1 MLRIEKVD
9 IGRRSQVRRFVDIA
23 YRLYTD
29 YPNWVPPLRL
39 DMNAMLNPRKHPFYE
54 HSKADFFIAVRDG
67 HDVGRIAAIENSR
80 YNEYHKKREG
90 QFYLFECVDDPE
102 AAQGLFETA
111 FEWASKRGLS
121 AVVGPKGFGP
131 FDAYGFLEKGFEHRQ
146 TMTMLT
152 YNPPYY
158 IDMAARAGFK
168 KEVDFITHII
178 DAVGWELDQRIENV
192 ATRTKERS
200 GLAVRAF
207 SSKKEIREWAER
219 IARAYNNSFV
229 DNWEYVP
236 LTDAEIDFI
245 VANIMIVVRPDLIKL
260 ITQGER
266 IVGFLLAF
274 PDMSGGMQKAQGKL
288 LPLGALH
295 LFRAMRTREWVV
307 ANGIGILPEFQ
318 KRGGNALLYSEIVRT
333 FRAAGFKR
341 YEMTQIA
348 ESAVKMRSDLVK
360 IGGVPHKNHRVYRK
374 KL

>member
-9 IGRRSQVRRFVDIA
+9 SSRRSQVRRFVDIA
-23 YRLYTD
+23 YRLYAD
-29 YPNWVPPLRL
+29 YPNWVPPIRL

-54 HSKADFFIAVRDG
+54 HSEAGFFIAVRDG
-67 HDVGRIAAIENSR
+67 HDVGRIAALENTR
-80 YNEYHKKREG
+80 YNDYHKKSEG

-102 AAQGLFETA
+102 AAQALFEA
-111 FEWASKRGLS
+111 ACSWASNRGLT
-121 AVVGPKGFGP
+121 AVVGPKGLGP

-146 TMTMLT
+146 TMTMLA

-158 IDMAARAGFK
+158 IDMATRAGFK

-192 ATRTKERS
+192 ASRTKERS
-200 GLAVRAF
+200 GLTIRTF
-207 SSKKEIREWAER
+207 SSKKEIKEWAER

-245 VANIMIVVRPDLIKL
+245 VANIMVVVRPDLIKL

-274 PDMSGGMQKAQGKL
+274 PDISGGMQKAGGRL
-288 LPLGALH
+288 LPFGLVSL
-295 LFRAMRTREWVV
+295 LRAMRTKEWVV

-318 KRGGNALLYSEIVRT
+318 KRGGNALLYHEIVQT
-333 FRAAGFKR
+333 FKAAGFKR

>member
-1 MLRIEKVD
+1 MLKIEKVD
-9 IGRRSQVRRFVDIA
+9 VSRRGQVKRFVDFA
-23 YRLYTD
+23 YRLYAD
-29 YPNWVPPLRL
+29 YPNWVPPLRV
-39 DMNAMLNPRKHPFYE
+39 DMNTMLNPRKHPYYE
-54 HSKADFFIAVRDG
+54 HSEAEFFVAVRDG
-67 HDVGRIAAIENSR
+67 HDVGRIAALENTK
-80 YNEYHKKREG
+80 YNEYHKIREG

-102 AAQGLFETA
+102 AARALFDTV
-111 FEWASKRGLS
+111 FEWAKQRGLS

-131 FDAYGFLEKGFEHRQ
+131 FDAYGFLEEGFEHRQ
-146 TMTMLT
+146 TMTMLN

-158 IDMAARAGFK
+158 IEMAARAGLK

-178 DAVGWELDQRIENV
+178 DAVGWELDQRIESV
-192 ATRTKERS
+192 ASRTKERG
-200 GLAVRAF
+200 GLTIKGF

-236 LTDAEIDFI
+236 LSDAEVDFI
-245 VANIMIVVRPDLIKL
+245 VANIMVVVRPDLIKL
-260 ITQGER
+260 ITQEDR
-266 IVGFLLAF
+266 IIGFLLAF
-274 PDMSGGMQKAQGKL
+274 PDMSGGMQKAGGRL
-288 LPLGALH
+288 LPFGVVH
-295 LFRAMRTREWVV
+295 LLRAMRTKDWVV

-333 FRAAGFKR
+333 FKAAGFQR

-360 IGGVPHKNHRVYRK
+360 IGGVPHKNHRVFKK

>member
-1 MLRIEKVD
+1 MLKVEKVN

-23 YRLYTD
+23 YRLYAD
-29 YPNWVPPLRL
+29 YPNWVPPMRL

-67 HDVGRIAAIENSR
+67 RDVGRIAALENTH
-80 YNEYHKKREG
+80 YNEYHKSREG

-102 AAQGLFETA
+102 AAQRLFDVA
-111 FEWASKRGLS
+111 FEWASNRGLT
-121 AVVGPKGFGP
+121 AVVGPKGLGP

-146 TMTMLT
+146 TMTMLA

-158 IDMAARAGFK
+158 IDMAERAGFK

-178 DAVGWELDQRIENV
+178 DASTFDLDERIKSI
-192 ATRTKERS
+192 AARTKERS
-200 GLAVRAF
+200 GLAIKEF
-207 SSKKEIREWAER
+207 SSKKEIKEWAER

-245 VANIMIVVRPDLIKL
+245 VANIMVVVRPDLIKL

-274 PDMSGGMQKAQGKL
+274 PDISEGLQKAGGRL
-288 LPLGALH
+288 FPLGLVS
-295 LFRAMRTREWVV
+295 LLRAMRTREWVV

-318 KRGGNALLYSEIVRT
+318 KRGGNALLYDEIVRT
-333 FRAAGFKR
+333 FKAAGFKR
-341 YEMTQIA
+341 YELTQIA

>member
-1 MLRIEKVD
+1 VLRIEKVD
-9 IGRRSQVRRFVDIA
+9 ISRRSQVRRFVDIA
-23 YRLYTD
+23 YRLYAD
-29 YPNWVPPLRL
+29 YPNWVPPIRL
-39 DMNAMLNPRKHPFYE
+39 DMNAMLSPRKHPFYE
-54 HSKADFFIAVRDG
+54 HSKAEFFIAVRDG
-67 HDVGRIAAIENSR
+67 HDVGRIAALENTR
-80 YNEYHKKREG
+80 YNDYHKRRDG

-102 AAQGLFETA
+102 AAQALFEA
-111 FEWASKRGLS
+111 ACSWASNRGLT
-121 AVVGPKGFGP
+121 AVVGPKGLGP

-146 TMTMLT
+146 TMTMLA

-158 IDMAARAGFK
+158 IDMATRAGFK

-178 DAVGWELDQRIENV
+178 DAVGWELDPRIENV
-192 ATRTKERS
+192 ASRTKERS
-200 GLAVRAF
+200 GLTIRAF
-207 SSKKEIREWAER
+207 SSKKEIKEWAER

-245 VANIMIVVRPDLIKL
+245 VANIMVVVRPDLIKL

-274 PDMSGGMQKAQGKL
+274 PDISGGMQKAGGRL
-288 LPLGALH
+288 LPFGLVSL
-295 LFRAMRTREWVV
+295 LRAMRTKEWVV

-333 FRAAGFKR
+333 FKAAGFRR

>member
-9 IGRRSQVRRFVDIA
+9 ISRRSQVRRFVDIA
-23 YRLYTD
+23 YRLYED
-29 YPNWVPPLRL
+29 YPNWVPPIRL

-67 HDVGRIAAIENSR
+67 HDVGRIAALENTR
-80 YNEYHKKREG
+80 YNEYHKTREG

-102 AAQGLFETA
+102 AAQALFEA
-111 FEWASKRGLS
+111 ACSWASNRGLT
-121 AVVGPKGFGP
+121 AVVGPKGLGP
-131 FDAYGFLEKGFEHRQ
+131 FDAYGFLVKGFEHRQ
-146 TMTMLT
+146 TMTMLA

-158 IDMAARAGFK
+158 IDMATRAGFK

-178 DAVGWELDQRIENV
+178 DAVGWELDQRIESV
-192 ATRTKERS
+192 ASRTKERS
-200 GLAVRAF
+200 GLTIRTF
-207 SSKKEIREWAER
+207 SSKKEIKEWAER

-245 VANIMIVVRPDLIKL
+245 VANIMVVVRPDLIKL

-274 PDMSGGMQKAQGKL
+274 PDISGGMQKAGGRL
-288 LPLGALH
+288 LPFGLVSL
-295 LFRAMRTREWVV
+295 LRAMRTKEWVV

-318 KRGGNALLYSEIVRT
+318 KRGGNALLYHEIVQT
-333 FRAAGFKR
+333 FKAAGFRR

>member
-1 MLRIEKVD
+1 MLKVEKVD

-23 YRLYTD
+23 YRLYAD
-29 YPNWVPPLRL
+29 YPNWVPPIRL
-39 DMNAMLNPRKHPFYE
+39 DMKAMLNPRKHPFYE

-67 HDVGRIAAIENSR
+67 HDVGRIAALENTR
-80 YNEYHKKREG
+80 YNEYHKTREG

-102 AAQGLFETA
+102 AAQHLFDSA
-111 FEWASKRGLS
+111 FGWASKRGLT

-146 TMTMLT
+146 TMTMLA

-158 IDMAARAGFK
+158 IDMAERAGFK
-168 KEVDFITHII
+168 KEVDFITHMI
-178 DAVGWELDQRIENV
+178 DGSTFELDPRIKKV
-192 ATRTKERS
+192 AARTQEQS
-200 GLAVRAF
+200 GLTIKGF
-207 SSKKEIREWAER
+207 STKKEIKEWAER

-229 DNWEYVP
+229 ENWEYVP
-236 LTDAEIDFI
+236 LTDAEVDFV
-245 VANIMIVVRPDLIKL
+245 VANIMTVVRPDLIKL

-274 PDMSGGMQKAQGKL
+274 PDLSGGMQKARGRL
-288 LPLGALH
+288 LPFGIVH
-295 LFRAMRTREWVV
+295 LLRAMRTKDHVV

-318 KRGGNALLYSEIVRT
+318 KRGGNAFLYSEIVKT
-333 FRAAGFKR
+333 FKAVGFNH
-341 YEMTQIA
+341 YEVTQIA

>member
-1 MLRIEKVD
+1 MLKVEKVD

-23 YRLYTD
+23 YRLYAD
-29 YPNWVPPLRL
+29 YPNWVPPIRL

-67 HDVGRIAAIENSR
+67 HDVGRIAALENTR
-80 YNEYHKKREG
+80 YNDYHKKREG

-102 AAQGLFETA
+102 AAQALFGA
-111 FEWASKRGLS
+111 ACDWASARGLT
-121 AVVGPKGFGP
+121 AVVGPKGLGP

-146 TMTMLT
+146 TMTMLA

-158 IDMAARAGFK
+158 IDMATRAGFK

-192 ATRTKERS
+192 ASRTKERS
-200 GLAVRAF
+200 GLTIRTF
-207 SSKKEIREWAER
+207 SSKKEIKEWAER

-245 VANIMIVVRPDLIKL
+245 VANIMVVVRPDLIKL

-274 PDMSGGMQKAQGKL
+274 PDISGGMQKAGGRL
-288 LPLGALH
+288 LPFGLVSL
-295 LFRAMRTREWVV
+295 LRAMRTKEWVV

-318 KRGGNALLYSEIVRT
+318 KRGGNALLYHEIVQT
-333 FRAAGFKR
+333 FKAAGFRR
-341 YEMTQIA
+341 YELTQIA

>member
-23 YRLYTD
+23 YRLYAD
-29 YPNWVPPLRL
+29 YPNWVPPIRL

-54 HSKADFFIAVRDG
+54 HSEAGFFIAVRDG
-67 HDVGRIAAIENSR
+67 HDVGRIAALENTR
-80 YNEYHKKREG
+80 YNDYHKKSEG

-102 AAQGLFETA
+102 AAQALFEA
-111 FEWASKRGLS
+111 ACSWASNRGLT
-121 AVVGPKGFGP
+121 AVVGPKGLGP

-146 TMTMLT
+146 TMTMLA

-158 IDMAARAGFK
+158 IDMATRAGFK

-192 ATRTKERS
+192 ASRTKERS
-200 GLAVRAF
+200 GLTIRTF
-207 SSKKEIREWAER
+207 SSKREIKEWAER
-219 IARAYNNSFV
+219 IARAYNNSFI

-245 VANIMIVVRPDLIKL
+245 VANIMVVVRPDLIKL

-274 PDMSGGMQKAQGKL
+274 PDISGGMQKAGGRL
-288 LPLGALH
+288 LPFGLVSL
-295 LFRAMRTREWVV
+295 LRAMRTKEWVV

-318 KRGGNALLYSEIVRT
+318 KRGGNALLYHEIVQT
-333 FRAAGFKR
+333 FKAAGFKR

>member
-1 MLRIEKVD
+1 VLRIEKVD
-9 IGRRSQVRRFVDIA
+9 TSRRSQVRRFVDIA
-23 YRLYTD
+23 YRLYAD
-29 YPNWVPPLRL
+29 YPNWVPPIRL

-67 HDVGRIAAIENSR
+67 HDVGRIAALENTR
-80 YNEYHKKREG
+80 YNEYHKTSEG

-102 AAQGLFETA
+102 AAQALFDA
-111 FEWASKRGLS
+111 ACNWASNRGLT
-121 AVVGPKGFGP
+121 AVVGPKGLGP
-131 FDAYGFLEKGFEHRQ
+131 FDAYGFLVKGFEHRQ
-146 TMTMLT
+146 TMTMLA

-158 IDMAARAGFK
+158 VDMATRAGFK

-192 ATRTKERS
+192 ASRTKERS
-200 GLAVRAF
+200 GLTIRTF
-207 SSKKEIREWAER
+207 NSKKEIKEWAER

-245 VANIMIVVRPDLIKL
+245 VANIMVVVRPDLIKL

-274 PDMSGGMQKAQGKL
+274 PDISGGMQKAGGRL
-288 LPLGALH
+288 LPFGLVSL
-295 LFRAMRTREWVV
+295 LRAMRTKEWVV

-318 KRGGNALLYSEIVRT
+318 KRGGNALLYHEIVQT
-333 FRAAGFKR
+333 FKAAGFRR

>member
-9 IGRRSQVRRFVDIA
+9 SSRRSQVRRFVDIA
-23 YRLYTD
+23 YRLYAD
-29 YPNWVPPLRL
+29 YPNWVPPMRL

-54 HSKADFFIAVRDG
+54 HSEAGFFIAVRDG
-67 HDVGRIAAIENSR
+67 HDVGRIAALENTR
-80 YNEYHKKREG
+80 YNDYHKKSEG

-102 AAQGLFETA
+102 AAQALFEA
-111 FEWASKRGLS
+111 ACSWASNRGLT
-121 AVVGPKGFGP
+121 AVVGPKGLGP

-146 TMTMLT
+146 TMTMLA

-158 IDMAARAGFK
+158 IDMATRAGFK

-192 ATRTKERS
+192 ASRTKERS
-200 GLAVRAF
+200 GLTIRTF
-207 SSKKEIREWAER
+207 SSKKEIKEWAER

-245 VANIMIVVRPDLIKL
+245 VANIMVVVRPDLIKL

-274 PDMSGGMQKAQGKL
+274 PDISGGMQKAGGRL
-288 LPLGALH
+288 LPFGLVSL
-295 LFRAMRTREWVV
+295 LRAMRTKEWVV

-318 KRGGNALLYSEIVRT
+318 KRGGNALLYHEIVQT
-333 FRAAGFKR
+333 FKAAGFKR

>member
-9 IGRRSQVRRFVDIA
+9 TSRRSQVRRFVDIA
-23 YRLYTD
+23 YRLYAD
-29 YPNWVPPLRL
+29 YPNWVPPIRL

-67 HDVGRIAAIENSR
+67 HDVGRIAALENTR
-80 YNEYHKKREG
+80 YNEYHKTSEG

-102 AAQGLFETA
+102 AAQALFDA
-111 FEWASKRGLS
+111 ACRWASNRGLT
-121 AVVGPKGFGP
+121 AVVGPKGLGP
-131 FDAYGFLEKGFEHRQ
+131 FDAYGFLVKGFEHRQ
-146 TMTMLT
+146 TMTMLA

-158 IDMAARAGFK
+158 IDMATRAGFK

-178 DAVGWELDQRIENV
+178 DAVGWELDQRIESV
-192 ATRTKERS
+192 ASRTKERS
-200 GLAVRAF
+200 GLTIRTF
-207 SSKKEIREWAER
+207 SSKKEIKEWAER

-245 VANIMIVVRPDLIKL
+245 VANIMVVVRPDLIKL

-274 PDMSGGMQKAQGKL
+274 PDISGGMQKAGGRL
-288 LPLGALH
+288 LPFGLVSL
-295 LFRAMRTREWVV
+295 LRAMRTKEWVV

-318 KRGGNALLYSEIVRT
+318 KRGGNALLYHEIVQT
-333 FRAAGFKR
+333 FKAAGFRR

>member
-1 MLRIEKVD
+1 
-9 IGRRSQVRRFVDIA
+9 
-23 YRLYTD
+23 
-29 YPNWVPPLRL
+29 
-39 DMNAMLNPRKHPFYE
+39 MNAMLNPRKHPFYE
-54 HSKADFFIAVRDG
+54 HSKAEFFIAVRDG
-67 HDVGRIAAIENSR
+67 HDVGRIAALENTR
-80 YNEYHKKREG
+80 YNEYHNKREG

-102 AAQGLFETA
+102 AAQALFEA
-111 FEWASKRGLS
+111 ACSWASNRGLT
-121 AVVGPKGFGP
+121 AVVGPKGLGP

-146 TMTMLT
+146 TMTMLA

-158 IDMAARAGFK
+158 IDMATRAGFK
-168 KEVDFITHII
+168 KEVDFSTHII
-178 DAVGWELDQRIENV
+178 DAVGWELDPRIENV
-192 ATRTKERS
+192 AARTKERS
-200 GLAVRAF
+200 GLTIRAF
-207 SSKKEIREWAER
+207 SSKKEIKEWAER

-245 VANIMIVVRPDLIKL
+245 VANIMVVVRPDLIKL

-274 PDMSGGMQKAQGKL
+274 PDISGGMQKAGGRL
-288 LPLGALH
+288 LPFGLVSL
-295 LFRAMRTREWVV
+295 LRAMRTKEWVV

-348 ESAVKMRSDLVK
+348 ESAAKMRSDLVK

>member
-1 MLRIEKVD
+1 MLKIEKVD
-9 IGRRSQVRRFVDIA
+9 IARRSQIRRFVDIA
-23 YRLYTD
+23 YRLYAE
-29 YPNWVPPLRL
+29 YPNWVPPMRL

-54 HSKADFFIAVRDG
+54 HSEADFFIAVRDG
-67 HDVGRIAAIENSR
+67 HDVGRIGALENTR
-80 YNEYHKKREG
+80 YNEYHKIREG

-102 AAQGLFETA
+102 AAQALFETA
-111 FEWASKRGLS
+111 FEWAAKRGLN
-121 AVVGPKGFGP
+121 AVVGPKGLGP

-146 TMTMLT
+146 TMTMLN

-158 IDMAARAGFK
+158 IDMAVRAGFK
-168 KEVDFITHII
+168 KEVDLITHII
-178 DAVGWELDQRIENV
+178 DAVGWELDHRIESV
-192 ATRTKERS
+192 ASRTKERS
-200 GLAVRAF
+200 GLTIRGF

-236 LTDAEIDFI
+236 LTDAEVDFI
-245 VANIMIVVRPDLIKL
+245 VANIMMVVRPDLIKL

-274 PDMSGGMQKAQGKL
+274 PDMSGGMQKAKGKL
-288 LPLGALH
+288 LPLGVVH
-295 LFRAMRTREWVV
+295 LFRAMRTKEWVV
-307 ANGIGILPEFQ
+307 ANGVGILPEFQ

-333 FRAAGFKR
+333 FKAAGFKR

-360 IGGVPHKNHRVYRK
+360 IGGVPHKNHRVFRK

>member
-1 MLRIEKVD
+1 MLKIAKVD
-9 IGRRSQVRRFVDIA
+9 TSRRGQVRRFVNIG
-23 YRLYTD
+23 YRIYAG
-29 YPNWVPPLRL
+29 YPNWVPPIRL
-39 DMNAMLNPRKHPFYE
+39 DINAMLNPRKHPFYE
-54 HSKADFFIAVRDG
+54 HSQADFFIAVRDG
-67 HDVGRIAAIENSR
+67 HDVGRIAALENTR
-80 YNEYHKKREG
+80 YNEYHKTREA

-102 AAQGLFETA
+102 AAQELFSAA
-111 FEWASKRGLS
+111 FEWAASRGLN

-131 FDAYGFLEKGFEHRQ
+131 FDAYGLLEKGFEHRQ
-146 TMTMLT
+146 TMNMLN

-158 IDMAARAGFK
+158 VDMATRAGFK

-178 DAVGWELDQRIENV
+178 DASNWDLDERIQMV
-192 ATRTKERS
+192 AARTKERG
-200 GLAVRAF
+200 GLTIKRF

-236 LTDAEIDFI
+236 LTDAEVDFI
-245 VANIMIVVRPDLIKL
+245 VANIMVVVRPDLIKL
-260 ITQGER
+260 ITQEER

-274 PDMSGGMQKAQGKL
+274 PDMSGGMQKAGGRL
-288 LPLGALH
+288 LPFGVLH
-295 LFRAMRTREWVV
+295 LLRAMRTKDWVV

-318 KRGGNALLYSEIVRT
+318 KRGGNALLYSEIVAT
-333 FRAAGFKR
+333 FKAAGFKR
-341 YEMTQIA
+341 YELTQIA